1 MSESNSIIKRLRQSK
16 FFPLVLNA
24 ALIVASII
32 VLTVIAFFCGVGDTP
47 STKLYKIAVNLRI
60 VLPIIWIT
68 LVLGRRYE
76 RISGLISFAAV
87 FILCVIYSPLQ
98 KGTGYP
104 IFLTL
109 KTQLDVLFE
118 NADAGILA
126 VGMTLVILTGGIDL
140 SVGSVLGMV
149 STFFALLVIGL
160 GVSPYIAL
168 ALSLYLGAAAG
179 AINGT
184 LISRFRLQPFAAT
197 LAIMAAARGVAKWM
211 TNQAKVQPGAQD
223 WYAVQGDSP
232 SFFVSLTKSLPV
244 IQIKPVSIIF
254 LVTVIVMWFVVR
266 YTRYGRHLYAIG
278 GNEEAARLSGI
289 RVMRD
294 KFLAY
299 VMCGMF
305 AGLGGVCTATRLELG
320 DPEAGGGY
328 ELDAIAAVVIGGT
341 NLNGGR
347 GGMMLTLIGA
357 LMIGSINKIL
367 SLNGIPEAWRLIA
380 KGGIIVLAVL
390 IQKQKRS

>member
-1 MSESNSIIKRLRQSK
+1 MSENNSAMKKIRESRY
-16 FFPLVLNA
+16 FTLVLNA
-24 ALIVASII
+24 VLII
-32 VLTVIAFFCGVGDTP
+32 VSVLVLTLIAFL
-47 STKLYKIAVNLRI
+47 SSSAKLDAIAVNLRI
-60 VLPIIWIT
+60 VLPIIWFT

-76 RISGLISFAAV
+76 RVSGLISFAAV
-87 FILCVIYSPLQ
+87 FILCVIYSPIQ

-109 KTQLDVLFE
+109 KTQLDILFE

-126 VGMTLVILTGGIDL
+126 IGMTLVILAGGIDL

-149 STFFALLVIGL
+149 STFFALLVIGY
-160 GVSPYIAL
+160 GTSPYIAL
-168 ALSLYLGAAAG
+168 ILSLFVGACAG
-179 AINGT
+179 SVNGL
-184 LISRFRLQPFAAT
+184 LISKFRLQPFAAT
-197 LAIMAAARGVAKWM
+197 LAMMAAARGVAKWM
-211 TNQAKVQPGAQD
+211 TNQAKVQPGAQE
-223 WYAVQGDSP
+223 WYAVQGESP
-232 SFFVSLTKSLPV
+232 SFFVSLTKSLPFV
-244 IQIKPVSIIF
+244 QIKPVTIIF
-254 LVTVIVMWFVVR
+254 LSAIIIMWFTVR

-289 RVMRD
+289 NVIRD

-357 LMIGSINKIL
+357 LMIGSINKTL

-380 KGGIIVLAVL
+380 KGAIIVLAVL